1 MECRSPAVSGKR
13 RCRMHGGAKGSG
25 APAGSRNGNYT
36 HGLRTREMQALR
48 AEVRAI
54 LTGSRAQLDRLGD
67 L

>member
-1 MECRSPAVSGKR
+1 
-13 RCRMHGGAKGSG
+13 MHGGAKGSG